1 MKDRLRPGHRDDT
14 GRNVVSESERS
25 RSGTTVSVPGLPS
38 SSPRHKAPWPSRQA
52 NSHNKF
58 FSTVV
63 PSPPNSIA
71 GCLSLRTKCQLRLYL
86 LRRVM
91 YSPCARYET
100 SVLSQWRR
108 RRLLVLTAGFLR
120 NFGRGRARDENLD
133 RHMALSAQQRNTPPV
148 TCVTDGARMGVGTAR
163 HPIARVQFVSGD
175 SFNPT

>member
-38 SSPRHKAPWPSRQA
+38 SSQRHKAPWPSRQA

-91 YSPCARYET
+91 CSPCARYET

-108 RRLLVLTAGFLR
+108 RRLLVLTAGFLT

-133 RHMALSAQQRNTPPV
+133 RHIRAGIICPTTKHPAGDMRYRRGQ
-148 TCVTDGARMGVGTAR
+148 DGCWNRATSYRTR
-163 HPIARVQFVSGD
+163 PICFG
-175 SFNPT
+175 